1 MHRINIHLRYT
12 FIGSHSLIK
21 YFKIMNNKMLKIKQ
35 IYSNI
40 VTYTLKILHNINYA
54 VRNIVISFKLNHVY
68 AYLKV
73 SSE

>member
-1 MHRINIHLRYT
+1 
-12 FIGSHSLIK
+12 
-21 YFKIMNNKMLKIKQ
+21 MNNKMLKIKQ